1 MAMVPS
7 VAFVMVSS
15 FSKVI
20 PLAPVIVKPP
30 LKVVVGDVIKSV
42 PSVALDIISPFPNSI
57 SSPVTVKSPLTVV
70 VAAVMAIVPSV
81 AFVMVSSFSKVISL
95 TLKLVPVIVVNV
107 PAAGVVPPITLLF
120 TVPPETVRSSAT
132 YVSVTAVPCHIPEET
147 VPTAS
152 MASSFAVVITVPVT
166 SGRVI
171 VRSAVGS
178 SSDSVVS

>member
-1 MAMVPS
+1 MIPFAPVIVKPPVRDVVGAVTNSVPS

-20 PLAPVIVKPP
+20 P
-30 LKVVVGDVIKSV
+30 SV
-42 PSVALDIISPFPNSI
+42 LV
-57 SSPVTVKSPLTVV
+57 
-70 VAAVMAIVPSV
+70 
-81 AFVMVSSFSKVISL
+81 

-107 PAAGVVPPITLLF
+107 PDAGVVPPITLLF
-120 TVPPETVRSSAT
+120 TLPPETVRSSAT
-132 YVSVTAVPCHIPEET
+132 YVSVTAVPCHVPEEM

-152 MASSFAVVITVPVT
+152 MASSFDVVITVPVT